1 MPKDKHIIEVKTTGA
16 KKSQK
21 QIKGVSG
28 ALGGLAK
35 QAGAAAAAY
44 FGTQAL
50 LQGIRSSIDAFA
62 KQELAEKKLEA
73 ALGKTSQ
80 ALLNQAAAIQ
90 KVTMFGDEQVIEAQ
104 ALIGSFVREEEA
116 IMAATQAT
124 LDLAA
129 AKGMELTVA
138 ADLVSKT
145 LGSST
150 NALSRYGIEVTGA
163 VGSTERLESLTGNLA
178 RVFGGQATEQA
189 KTLTGAMAQLGNSFG
204 DLQETLASEFAN
216 QIVTSSK
223 SVTNWIDSI
232 TTSLKINQLTTFMAT
247 DAYKELGKEAQAS
260 HIMQKI
266 GLLETQV
273 LLEEDAGLVKK
284 LMDNYGGWTQKVA
297 ELALPTQV
305 QNLLKLGEALGI
317 NVDMSSL
324 VSGGFDALNE
334 SIPVNTEEIDKL
346 KTQIALL
353 NEEYLKLN
361 ENTENENENNET
373 KLTTQEEF
381 NAKKLAE
388 YEKLVLTNEE
398 KEQEL
403 SENFIKNNKEK
414 AKLLGLESKAD
425 KDASKAKEDRMKV
438 IQKLGTVSKAVAS
451 AEKSFAIKS
460 TLQDTYAAAQAQFKK
475 FSQTYPAP
483 LGQILGA
490 AAAGAAISSGLA
502 NVASIKQAQYG
513 ADFVTS
519 GPELMMVGEGSGP
532 ERVQVT
538 PLVDENIDGPQGG
551 GMTINV
557 QGSVIGTEEFVES
570 VLLDQIKEGL
580 RLGGDIGI

>member
-178 RVFGGQATEQA
+178 NVFGGQALQQTNTMTGALAQMSNAVGDAQEA
-189 KTLTGAMAQLGNSFG
+189 LGKTLEPTV
-204 DLQETLASEFAN
+204 TLIAGKMKAAAEAFQGFVQA
-216 QIVTSSK
+216 
-223 SVTNWIDSI
+223 
-232 TTSLKINQLTTFMAT
+232 TTESGVERTIREI
-247 DAYKELGKEAQAS
+247 KELG
-260 HIMQKI
+260 
-266 GLLETQV
+266 GDTT
-273 LLEEDAGLVKK
+273 K
-284 LMDNYGGWTQKVA
+284 L
-297 ELALPTQV
+297 ELALNKIEQSQALTTLGGKSRDVKDIQKEIKEEMEA
-305 QNLLKLGEALGI
+305 QNKSSTDRMTLMEEIAEIEKQEGMRTNGRKKEEISLEDQILLAKAGVLKLGG
-317 NVDMSSL
+317 
-324 VSGGFDALNE
+324 
-334 SIPVNTEEIDKL
+334 EE
-346 KTQIALL
+346 
-353 NEEYLKLN
+353 
-361 ENTENENENNET
+361 
-373 KLTTQEEF
+373 
-381 NAKKLAE
+381 
-388 YEKLVLTNEE
+388 
-398 KEQEL
+398 
-403 SENFIKNNKEK
+403 
-414 AKLLGLESKAD
+414 AD
-425 KDASKAKEDRMKV
+425 KDYINYLTRLQTKQNEFELDHEQHDERIGMLNDEMAATNKLSMLKLEADVLSGKAKAGELTAEQNKQALEKKGIEFLTKEKGKALAKNFESDQIEAINNAWDMAGHAYSYGAKTGGPF
-438 IQKLGTVSKAVAS
+438 LGG
-451 AEKSFAIKS
+451 
-460 TLQDTYAAAQAQFKK
+460 LY
-475 FSQTYPAP
+475 
-483 LGQILGA
+483 GA
-490 AAAGAAISSGLA
+490 TALTAGLA
-502 NVASIKQAQYG
+502 YAKNIKAAQYG
-513 ADFVTS
+513 ADFVTD
-519 GPELMMVGEGSGP
+519 GPQMMMVGEGSGP

-538 PLVDENIDGPQGG
+538 PLVDPNLDGPQGG
-551 GMTINV
+551 GMTINI
-557 QGSVIGTEEFVES
+557 QGSVIGTEQFTED
-570 VLLDQIKEGL
+570 VLMPQIEEGL
-580 RLGGDIGI
+580 RLGNRI